1 MTARRRR
8 ATSGQRQPSGITV
21 GDPLAYSV
29 TTKINAGIAP
39 DPDSL
44 QAAVVTWRAV
54 PRVDE
59 TRGD

>member
-1 MTARRRR
+1 MCL
-8 ATSGQRQPSGITV
+8 II

-44 QAAVVTWRAV
+44 QAVVVTWRAV
-54 PRVDE
+54 LRVDE